1 MIKVIIIDDHQLFID
16 GLIHSFND
24 DSEIKIC
31 GSALDGFS
39 GLVIVKANL
48 PDVVILDIDFSKT
61 NESGIDIMKA
71 IKQYSPDIKVL
82 ILTGYCDHG
91 LINMLKKEGAD
102 GYRVKNIDVTE
113 LRQTILDVHLGHIVF
128 KYESGLLK
136 NEHIWQIQIPNLLSE
151 RAVEI
156 IKLLSEGFI
165 VKEIAQ
171 QLNIAESTVNDHL
184 ERAKRKLNAKNN
196 CELVSIAGKN
206 KLI

>member
-1 MIKVIIIDDHQLFID
+1 MIKVLIIDDHQLFID
-16 GLIHSFND
+16 GLIHSFKD
-24 DSEIKIC
+24 DSDLKIC

-39 GLVIVKANL
+39 GMTMVKSNQ

-71 IKQYSPDIKVL
+71 VKKFNPEIKVL
-82 ILTGYCDHG
+82 ILTGHCDHG

-102 GYRVKNIDVTE
+102 GYRVKNIDVAE

-128 KYESGLLK
+128 KYETGMLK
-136 NEHIWQIQIPNLLSE
+136 NEQIWQVQAPNHVSD

-171 QLNIAESTVNDHL
+171 KLNIAESTVNDHL

-196 CELVSIAGKN
+196 CELVSIAGKAR
-206 KLI
+206 LI